1 MAAGFAAQLAVSALL
16 RNMRDEPSSS
26 SAQQTFLVSNGD
38 DRPASSSLPTLADE
52 HGRRHSLPNFAEWSV
67 QHSATAE
74 GRLGL
79 IDAMSAT
86 PVARLGYLPD
96 LEPLVKGSRSGAFVR
111 RTGSEPI
118 MPTPEASPDL
128 TPMMEP
134 LLRPGANPCKRWKDV
149 FRQGSLW
156 GTAFNMCSSTL
167 GAGALSLPYAFQHS
181 GVAIGLLLLALTAA
195 ATHYSVVLLVSSIH
209 ASGVRS
215 FEDLTVHLFGKK
227 MGLVVEV
234 NIILFCFGSCIAY
247 TMAIGDI
254 LRPVMRL
261 GSLVA
266 AWPWLGG
273 CFSSTVYNGEAMII
287 VLFWL
292 LLMVPLSLVEKIA
305 SLQWSSLLGVV
316 SLVYLVFSVTV
327 HACWSWAKD
336 VGHANQDVKWAA
348 LSTDTFPA
356 MAIFIFAFTCQ
367 INIPPLYEELQR
379 RSKRRMA
386 AVSRRCMFICVL
398 CYAFI
403 GVAGYVDFPT
413 SQYGNILKNY
423 PILSAAPDMRL
434 MLPAFVAIAI
444 TVLVAYPVNMFPCRF
459 SLDVLLFAP
468 CGKKYGS
475 ARHIGITLV
484 VATASLAIALYVP
497 GIQVVFT
504 LMGGTSSAFVC
515 FMLPAAFAWK
525 LDVPEARGWTGRA
538 GCATLFLSG
547 LLVGG
552 LSTATTIVQL
562 VTPDDGGGDNAT
574 LGEGL
579 RRLAANDLCH
589 GK

>member
-1 MAAGFAAQLAVSALL
+1 M
-16 RNMRDEPSSS
+16 
-26 SAQQTFLVSNGD
+26 
-38 DRPASSSLPTLADE
+38 
-52 HGRRHSLPNFAEWSV
+52 

-79 IDAMSAT
+79 IDAMLAT

-96 LEPLVKGSRSGAFVR
+96 LEPLVKGSRSGVR
-111 RTGSEPI
+111 AAHGLEPI
-118 MPTPEASPDL
+118 LPTPEASPDL

-134 LLRPGANPCKRWKDV
+134 LLRPGANPCNRWKDV

-261 GSLVA
+261 DSLVA

-497 GIQVVFT
+497 GIHVVFT
-504 LMGGTSSAFVC
+504 WMGGTSSAVC
-515 FMLPAAFAWK
+515 FMFPAAFAWK
-525 LDVPEARGWTGRA
+525 LDVPRRADGRA
-538 GCATLFLSG
+538 ATATLFLSG
-547 LLVGG
+547 LA
-552 LSTATTIVQL
+552 SAASRPPPPSSSSSPRTMAAATTRRSR
-562 VTPDDGGGDNAT
+562 
-574 LGEGL
+574 GL